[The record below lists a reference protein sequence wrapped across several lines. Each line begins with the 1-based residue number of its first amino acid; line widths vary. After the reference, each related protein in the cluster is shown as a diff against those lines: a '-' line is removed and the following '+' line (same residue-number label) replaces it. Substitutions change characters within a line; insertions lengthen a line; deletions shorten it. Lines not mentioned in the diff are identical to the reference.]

1 MARATAQRLQRD
13 VGNPADVFLNL
24 AFDRRREYLYL
35 ALIAGVVGVG
45 LNPRCV
51 VELPAN
57 AIRLDRLRQLIA
69 SCRYSIHDMS
79 AVEVTARPF
88 RVPRFNMPF
97 ELGLAIGIQLDSEE
111 HECRVME
118 SVRHR
123 VDQSLS
129 DLRGIDAYIHRGTPD
144 GVLDAVRNMFAAI
157 PRQPLNRRRDF
168 AAVYE
173 TLSGFRRSRDG
184 RGDPFTAVQFGS
196 LVVVAKSALEAVRQ

>member
-1 MARATAQRLQRD
+1 LARARPQPVVA
-13 VGNPADVFLNL
+13 NPADVFLNL
-24 AFDRRREYLYL
+24 AFDPRREYLYL
-35 ALIAGVVGVG
+35 ALITGVVGVG

-57 AIRLDRLRQLIA
+57 AVRLERLRQLIA

-97 ELGLAIGIQLDSEE
+97 ELGLAIGIQLESHA

-118 SVRHR
+118 AVRHR

-129 DLRGIDAYIHRGTPD
+129 DLRGFDAYIHGGTPE
-144 GVLDAVRNMFAAI
+144 GVLDAVRNLFAAI

-168 AAVYE
+168 AAVFD
-173 TLSGFRRSRDG
+173 TLSRFRRSRDG

-196 LVVVAKSALEAVRQ
+196 LVIVAKGAAEALRQ